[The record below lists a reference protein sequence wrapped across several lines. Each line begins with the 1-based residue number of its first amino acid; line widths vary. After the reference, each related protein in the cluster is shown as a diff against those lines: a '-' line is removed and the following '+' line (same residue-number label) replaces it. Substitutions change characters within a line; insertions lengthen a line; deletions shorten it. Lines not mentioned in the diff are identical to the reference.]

1 VLIKKHQYIRTSSH
15 QHINIMNELK
25 RKQKLL
31 KKFLPQLEQ
40 TSAVWFIWVGFLL
53 TIIFFAIFA
62 LIMQIVKGHIITGM
76 RDNVVWGVYIVNFI
90 FFMGVSYAGALV
102 SGSMHLFKTKWR
114 GPILR
119 IAELTTIIA
128 LLIGPLFILLC
139 IGRLDRLPFLFMHPR
154 IQSPITWDV
163 IAIST
168 DLFGCLIYL
177 HLSFIRDFALL
188 RDHNDLK
195 LPKWRINIY
204 RVLSL
209 GYRDTPT
216 QRNRVKHVTN
226 VMSAMIIA
234 IAIIVYS
241 VLAWI
246 FSVTLQPGWH
256 STIFG
261 PYFVIAA
268 VFSGAG
274 VMIILMRVFRSV
286 FHLEQYITKKHF
298 VGVGQILMVLSM
310 FFAYF
315 TFSEYLTKWYGSK
328 KLDDDLIQI
337 LFSRY
342 FWAFIF
348 SNYVGT
354 LLPIIIMGIP
364 KFRTVNTITIAAV
377 VAVIALWVNRYLI
390 VVPTLE
396 TPYLPIQDTRPEW
409 IFYSATWVEW
419 ALTFGGVAMFCF
431 LFTIAAKFV
440 PIIPISEVVD
450 TESHK
455 DNKFREHSETLN
467 LISEPDDFVTLP
479 QEEGPHITMN

>member
-1 VLIKKHQYIRTSSH
+1 ME
-15 QHINIMNELK
+15 INK
-25 RKQKLL
+25 RKQEML
-31 KKFLPQLEQ
+31 KEFLPHLEK
-40 TSAVWFIWVGFLL
+40 TSLVWYAWVVFL
-53 TIIFFAIFA
+53 FGAIF
-62 LIMQIVKGHIITGM
+62 LGIYCLVLQILKGHIITGM

-90 FFMGVSYAGALV
+90 FFMGISYAGALV
-102 SGSMHLFKTKWR
+102 SGSMHLFKTSWR

-128 LLIGPLFILLC
+128 LLIGPLYILLC
-139 IGRLDRLPFLFMHPR
+139 IGRLDRLPFLFMYPR

-163 IAIST
+163 IAITT

-177 HLSFIRDFALL
+177 YLSFIRDFALM
-188 RDHNDLK
+188 RDSKDIK

-204 RVLSL
+204 KALAL
-209 GYRDTPT
+209 GYQDTPT
-216 QRNRVKHVTN
+216 QRKRIKNVTN
-226 VMSAMIIA
+226 IMSAMIIA

-274 VMIILMRVFRSV
+274 VIIILMRVFRSIY
-286 FHLEQYITKKHF
+286 HLENYITKQHF
-298 VGVGQILMVLSM
+298 VGVGMILMILSM

-328 KLDDDLIQI
+328 KLDDNLIQI
-337 LFSRY
+337 LFTKY
-342 FWAFIF
+342 FWQFVF

-354 LLPIIIMGIP
+354 LLPIIVMGIP
-364 KFRTVNTITIAAV
+364 KFRTINTITFAAIIAV
-377 VAVIALWVNRYLI
+377 LALWMNRYLI

-396 TPYLPIQDTRPEW
+396 TPYMPIQDTRPEW
-409 IFYSATWVEW
+409 ILYKATWIEW
-419 ALTFGGVAMFCF
+419 CLTFGGVGTFCL
-431 LFTIAAKFV
+431 LFTLAAKFI
-440 PIIPISEVVD
+440 PIIPISEVAD
-450 TESHK
+450 AELEMSHAITQSQESLDAAQGKTTKKHVVLK
-455 DNKFREHSETLN
+455 KEDH
-467 LISEPDDFVTLP
+467 D
-479 QEEGPHITMN
+479 Q

>member
-1 VLIKKHQYIRTSSH
+1 MESNQ
-15 QHINIMNELK
+15 
-25 RKQKLL
+25 RKQELL
-31 KKFLPQLEQ
+31 KEFLPQLEK
-40 TSAVWFIWVGFLL
+40 TSIAWFVWVGFLL
-53 TIIFFAIFA
+53 VMIFVAIYA
-62 LIMQIVKGHIITGM
+62 LILQILRGHIITGM

-90 FFMGVSYAGALV
+90 FFMGISYAGALV
-102 SGSMHLFKTKWR
+102 SGSMHLFKTSWR

-128 LLIGPLFILLC
+128 LCIGPLYILLC
-139 IGRLDRLPFLFMHPR
+139 IGRLDRLPFLFMYPR

-163 IAIST
+163 IAITT

-177 HLSFIRDFALL
+177 YLSFIRDFALM
-188 RDHNDLK
+188 RDSKDIK

-204 RVLSL
+204 KTLAL
-209 GYRDTPT
+209 GYQDTLT
-216 QRNRVKHVTN
+216 QRKRIKNVTDI
-226 VMSAMIIA
+226 MSAMIIA

-286 FHLEQYITKKHF
+286 FHLENYITKRHF
-298 VGVGQILMVLSM
+298 VGVGLILMILSM

-328 KLDDDLIQI
+328 KLDDNLIQI
-337 LFSRY
+337 LFTKY
-342 FWAFIF
+342 FWMFIF

-354 LLPIIIMGIP
+354 LLPIVVMGIP
-364 KFRTVNTITIAAV
+364 KFRSINSITFAAV
-377 VAVIALWVNRYLI
+377 VAVLALWVNRYLI

-396 TPYLPIQDTRPEW
+396 TPYMPIQDTRPEW
-409 IFYSATWVEW
+409 IFYSATWIEW
-419 ALTFGGVAMFCF
+419 VLTFGGVAMFCF
-431 LFTIAAKFV
+431 LFTLAAKFV
-440 PIIPISEVVD
+440 PIIPISEVADAELEMNENSAKGNNVI
-450 TESHK
+450 TATVKVTTKKHVVHK
-455 DNKFREHSETLN
+455 KEEEHE
-467 LISEPDDFVTLP
+467 
-479 QEEGPHITMN
+479 Q